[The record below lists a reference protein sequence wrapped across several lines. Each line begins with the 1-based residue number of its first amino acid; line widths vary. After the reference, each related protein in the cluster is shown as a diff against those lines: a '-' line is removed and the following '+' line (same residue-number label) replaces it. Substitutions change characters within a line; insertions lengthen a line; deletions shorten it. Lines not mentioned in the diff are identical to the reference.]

1 MKLVTSQHR
10 KEGEEPR
17 DMQPGKAL
25 EAAHS
30 VERILADVH
39 IWQVWRVWG
48 WRDMVQQVCGNV

>member
-1 MKLVTSQHR
+1 MRLVTSQHR

-17 DMQPGKAL
+17 DMQPGEAL

-39 IWQVWRVWG
+39 IW
-48 WRDMVQQVCGNV
+48 